1 MILSRR
7 SDTQFEFEMDVAEAE
22 ALRWL
27 FSQYPVDDEHAFDV
41 SKTSEG
47 GDIDGA
53 AEALTM
59 SMDDLKRQLKGRV
72 ATFLEE
78 TDQIRESG
86 EEGVTHLTVK
96 IDDVEWMLQVL
107 NETRVGAWRLLGCP
121 EDIDEANR
129 DEGASYGFLMEVAAF
144 FQSALIYAYSPGMAD
159 LDDGEEPG
167 SEKPTV

>member
-22 ALRWL
+22 ALRWI
-27 FSQYPVDDEHAFDV
+27 FSQYPVDDAHTFVV
-41 SKTSEG
+41 SKTGEG
-47 GDIDGA
+47 EDIEGA

-78 TDQIRESG
+78 SDRMREVG
-86 EEGVTHLTVK
+86 DDGATRLTVQ
-96 IDDVEWMLQVL
+96 IDEVDWMLQVL

-129 DEGASYGFLMEVAAF
+129 DEGASYGFLMEAAAF
-144 FQSALIYAYSPGMAD
+144 FQSALIYACSPDSGD
-159 LDDGEEPG
+159 LEDGEEPD
-167 SEKPTV
+167 SERPIV